1 MVTSEKTK
9 ITIQV
14 TVDASMEKA
23 WEAWVEPKHIVNWG
37 FASPDWHCPKAE
49 NDLQPGGNFVTRME
63 AKDGSFGFDFGGV
76 YQNVEKHKLISYIL
90 DDTRKVEIVFKEQD
104 GKVLIVQTFEAESE
118 NPIELQ
124 RNGWQAIMDNYKNYT
139 ESLD

>member
-37 FASPDWHCPKAE
+37 FASPDWHCTKAE
-49 NDLQPGGNFVTRME
+49 NDLQPGGNFVSRME

-118 NPIELQ
+118 NPIEMQ
-124 RNGWQAIMDNYKNYT
+124 RNGWQAIMYNYKKYT